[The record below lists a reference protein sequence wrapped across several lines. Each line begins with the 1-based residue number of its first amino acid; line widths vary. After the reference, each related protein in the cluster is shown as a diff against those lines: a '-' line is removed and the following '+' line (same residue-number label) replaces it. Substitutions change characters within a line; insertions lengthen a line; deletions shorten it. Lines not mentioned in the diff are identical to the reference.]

1 MPTPP
6 SLFHMHAPNAEG
18 LVSAW
23 LAPVRRS
30 GPVFRTGDPLPF
42 TLITRIGGDENFFIR
57 LDDPIVSVHTLCDV
71 ELGYSAAAAE
81 AQTTHDR
88 MLELAWTLG
97 PVIMPDGSH
106 ICVDY
111 VKVFQPSVW
120 RDYED
125 VTILRKVGRYKM
137 GLPYLRNDAS

>member
-6 SLFHMHAPNAEG
+6 SLFHMHAPDAEM
-18 LVSAW
+18 LVAAW

-30 GPVFRTGDPLPF
+30 GVAFRTGDPLPF
-42 TLITRIGGDENFFIR
+42 TLVTRIGGDENFWIR
-57 LDDPIVSVHTLCDV
+57 EDEPLVSVHTLCDV
-71 ELGYSAAAAE
+71 SLGYAAAAE
-81 AQTTHDR
+81 EAQMTHDR

-97 PVIMPDGSH
+97 PVTMPDGSLV
-106 ICVDY
+106 CVEY
-111 VKVFQPSVW
+111 LKPFQYPVW

-137 GLPYLRNDAS
+137 GLPYLWNDVA